1 MDQGGR
7 KCFSNVFPDKILAPS
22 LYGMGALLSQEKRPV
37 AYLSRTLGPRG
48 MGLSTYEQELQEI
61 LLAIEK
67 METLPRPRLSL
78 DRTEHESLKYLLEQR
93 FTHTQQHKALTRLLG
108 LDYTIQYK
116 RGVENRVADALS
128 RREKAMLEKDESK
141 SQLMALSE
149 AVPTWLNEIGGTQLC
164 G

>member
-1 MDQGGR
+1 
-7 KCFSNVFPDKILAPS
+7 
-22 LYGMGALLSQEKRPV
+22 MGALLSQEKRPV
-37 AYLSRTLGPRG
+37 AYLSRTIGPRG

-108 LDYTIQYK
+108 LD
-116 RGVENRVADALS
+116 
-128 RREKAMLEKDESK
+128 
-141 SQLMALSE
+141 
-149 AVPTWLNEIGGTQLC
+149 
-164 G
+164 